1 MTLLASF
8 HYSVADAQQA
18 SRRVHKAISEPGVIV
33 SLPLMPGQRELSSA
47 ASALLLKREE
57 GADTLWLDPQI
68 DSAALRSTLHFCTGM
83 PLVSACN
90 ASLALSHARA
100 NPDPAT
106 LMARQAAAGHNRT
119 LIIELP
125 GLNGGL
131 TLRLSGDGLR
141 ETRAVAP
148 QLPPACVSI
157 RIPAGS
163 GQISFL
169 PAVKRSW
176 RCRILSGWRCAERRL
191 SAGKRCGSSLPRAV
205 KPCAALPG
213 PLQRLNQLRLLPR
226 LRQPFTQ
233 R

>member
-18 SRRVHKAISEPGVIV
+18 SRRVHKAMSEPGVIV

-47 ASALLLKREE
+47 ASALLLTREE

-100 NPDPAT
+100 NPEPAT

-148 QLPPACVSI
+148 QLPPAVLAYL
-157 RIPAGS
+157 REHPHPGR
-163 GQISFL
+163 Q
-169 PAVKRSW
+169 RSDL
-176 RCRILSGWRCAERRL
+176 IFT
-191 SAGKRCGSSLPRAV
+191 CGETLM
-205 KPCAALPG
+205 ALPHTV
-213 PLQRLNQLRLLPR
+213 RVAVC
-226 LRQPFTQ
+226 
-233 R
+233 